1 MTSEYI
7 LRLIQEYNPQKR
19 GGEVKIPSFRRELY
33 FEMEKWLDKKQ
44 ALAIAGLRR
53 TGKTTIM
60 RQLMQKPGIDGAFF
74 SFDEEETQK
83 KDILVFIIDYFINN
97 FGSKYIFL
105 DEIHY
110 IEDWEGVLKRY
121 YDQKNIKFI
130 ISGSES
136 LELSR
141 AKAALAG
148 RIITFK
154 LEPLTFR
161 EYLGL
166 RGKNVAR
173 KITPDDFAEIE
184 KLYTSV
190 ITEKEFFEN
199 EFIDYIFKGAFPE
212 LVNENQ
218 ESVISTY
225 VRELVVKK
233 IIYRDIPAIF
243 EIRRK
248 DLLFEL
254 FQYACSNSANLF
266 DIKNLCTTF
275 KADYETVS
283 NYLFYLRS
291 AFLIKVAE
299 SYSRSPAKRVRRNKK
314 MYALHPSIA
323 FAVLGYGREM
333 LVEKILG
340 QYVESVFAGAFF
352 WRDRQKNEVDVVL
365 ENKALIPIEVK
376 FQSQLTS
383 SDFKGLM
390 KCMEEFGLE
399 KGILATRDVF
409 EKRIIGGK
417 EILLIPAWM
426 LMLVY

>member
-1 MTSEYI
+1 MVNEYL

-19 GGEVKIPSFRRELY
+19 GGEIKIPLFRREL
-33 FEMEKWLDKKQ
+33 FFVMEQWLDKKQ
-44 ALAIAGLRR
+44 ALAIVGLRR

-60 RQLMQKPGIDGAFF
+60 RQLMQKPGIEGAFF

-83 KDILVFIIDYFINN
+83 KEHLVFIIDFFINN

-121 YDQKNIKFI
+121 YDQKDIKFI

-136 LELSR
+136 LELSK
-141 AKAALAG
+141 AKSALAG

-154 LEPLTFR
+154 LDPLTFR

-166 RGKNVAR
+166 RGKNVGR
-173 KITPDDFAEIE
+173 KIEPDDFEGIE
-184 KLYTSV
+184 MLYASL
-190 ITEKEFFEN
+190 ITEKELFEN
-199 EFIDYIFKGAFPE
+199 EFIDYLYKGAFPE
-212 LVNENQ
+212 LVNEEQ
-218 ESVISTY
+218 ESIIKTY
-225 VRELVVKK
+225 IRELVIKK

-243 EIRRK
+243 EIRRR

-254 FQYACSNSANLF
+254 FKYACSNSANLF
-266 DIKNLCTTF
+266 EIQNLCTTF

-299 SYSRSPAKRVRRNKK
+299 SYSRSPSKRARRNKK
-314 MYALHPSIA
+314 LYVLHPSIA
-323 FAVLGYGREM
+323 FAVLGYGRDM

-340 QYVESVFAGAFF
+340 QYVESVFAGDFF
-352 WRDRQKNEVDVVL
+352 WRDKQKNEVDVVL
-365 ENKALIPIEVK
+365 ENKTLLPIEVK
-376 FQSQLTS
+376 FQSQINS
-383 SDFKGLM
+383 SDLKGLM
-390 KCMEEFGLE
+390 KFMEEFGLE

-409 EKRIIGGK
+409 EKRIIEGK
-417 EILLIPAWM
+417 EVLLIPTWL
-426 LMLVY
+426 LMLLY

>member
-1 MTSEYI
+1 
-7 LRLIQEYNPQKR
+7 
-19 GGEVKIPSFRRELY
+19 
-33 FEMEKWLDKKQ
+33 
-44 ALAIAGLRR
+44 
-53 TGKTTIM
+53 
-60 RQLMQKPGIDGAFF
+60 
-74 SFDEEETQK
+74 
-83 KDILVFIIDYFINN
+83 ILVFIIDFFINN

-154 LEPLTFR
+154 LEPLAFR

-173 KITPDDFAEIE
+173 KIAPDDFSEIE
-184 KLYTSV
+184 KLYASV

-199 EFIDYIFKGAFPE
+199 EFIDYIYKGAFPE
-212 LVNENQ
+212 LVNEK
-218 ESVISTY
+218 EEPVISTY

-243 EIRRK
+243 EIRRR

-266 DIKNLCTTF
+266 DIKNLCATF

-291 AFLIKVAE
+291 AFLIKVSE

-314 MYALHPSIA
+314 MYVLHPSIA
-323 FAVLGYGREM
+323 FAVLGYSREM
-333 LVEKILG
+333 IVEKMLG
-340 QYVESVFAGAFF
+340 QYVESAFAGDFF

-365 ENKALIPIEVK
+365 ENKVLLPIEVK
-376 FQSQLTS
+376 FQSQITS
-383 SDFKGLM
+383 SDLKGLM

-417 EILLIPAWM
+417 EILLIPAWL